1 MRCARGASAAPYLL
15 CIVWVRARSFN
26 LCMRW
31 LTCCRVAVGSS
42 WEQNVYIVRS
52 NDDLDFYQCP
62 PAKNVIFDL
71 VARPHRAQAQHT
83 TYTASPVHRG
93 SPRTSPGLYVLKQPV
108 GRTDKSVIHLRNTP
122 KSYEPNHA
130 PTIQHAPHRPPQTL
144 VHSGLNI
151 SLGTWLPDHL
161 PLAIRSCTKLSRHA
175 AQ

>member
-1 MRCARGASAAPYLL
+1 MSLLRKDVTQHGGAKAHFAGGYDSWSSCDSIDGSNRRKQHDLRILRKSSQRLASMVYLCACARGASAAPYLL

-83 TYTASPVHRG
+83 TYTAS
-93 SPRTSPGLYVLKQPV
+93 
-108 GRTDKSVIHLRNTP
+108 
-122 KSYEPNHA
+122 A
-130 PTIQHAPHRPPQTL
+130 RP
-144 VHSGLNI
+144 SRI
-151 SLGTWLPDHL
+151 SSD
-161 PLAIRSCTKLSRHA
+161 LARLIRSKATSWTNG
-175 AQ
+175 